1 MARGADALTG
11 RHSEMSILVLGLIL
25 LTVFASAC
33 AQLVLK
39 LGVAD
44 EKMQAAMQSGL
55 IESVL
60 AAAVSPFIWLG
71 LIIYALSVALW
82 LWVLSKV
89 DLSVAYPF
97 VGLGFVV
104 TMLFGV
110 LLLNENVTMMR
121 VVGTLLI
128 VGGCVLVGRSA

>member
-1 MARGADALTG
+1 
-11 RHSEMSILVLGLIL
+11 MSFLVLALIL

-44 EKMQAAMQSGL
+44 QKMQAAMQSGL
-55 IESVL
+55 FDSMF
-60 AAAVSPFIWLG
+60 AAALSPFIWGG
-71 LIIYALSVALW
+71 LVIYALSVALW

-104 TMLFGV
+104 TMLFGIV
-110 LLLNENVTMMR
+110 LLNENVTMPR
-121 VVGTLLI
+121 VLGTLLI
-128 VGGCVLVGRSA
+128 VGGCVLIGRSA

>member
-1 MARGADALTG
+1 
-11 RHSEMSILVLGLIL
+11 MSFLVLSLIL

-44 EKMQAAMQSGL
+44 QKMQAAMQSGL
-55 IESVL
+55 LDTVF
-60 AAAVSPFIWLG
+60 AAALSPFIWFG

-97 VGLGFVV
+97 VGIGFVV
-104 TMLFGV
+104 TMLFGI
-110 LLLNENVTMMR
+110 LLLNENVTPMR
-121 VVGTLLI
+121 IVGTILI
-128 VGGCVLVGRSA
+128 VGGCVLVGKSA

>member
-1 MARGADALTG
+1 
-11 RHSEMSILVLGLIL
+11 MSMLVLSLIL
-25 LTVFASAC
+25 LTVFSSAC

-44 EKMQAAMQSGL
+44 QKMQAAMQSGIFDSL
-55 IESVL
+55 M
-60 AAAVSPFIWLG
+60 AAALSPFIWLG

-97 VGLGFVV
+97 VGIGFVV
-104 TMLFGV
+104 TMLFGI
-110 LLLNENVTMMR
+110 LLLNENVTPMR
-121 VVGTLLI
+121 IIGTILI